1 MINTLKLIVLTGAL
15 ALYFGSSGIAGEEE
29 KAPDTTVKTAVT
41 PQPAQA
47 KPESTPEIESS
58 ENMIPLSERKDLILL
73 SKFYRGM
80 DDDDV
85 PEGWDLDDKEKPI
98 DISLV
103 KEGEQFAVCFKSKAS
118 AFGLYNE
125 QDFDIKDYPFLNWEW
140 KVTKLP
146 EGGNFLDEDKDD
158 QAAQVYVSFGSL
170 SFFNKPFVKAVGYY
184 WSSTLPVGTEG
195 ECPTWSK
202 SRAIVI
208 ETGKEKLGE
217 WITEKRNVYKD
228 YDRLFDDDDPSDVS
242 ALRLYTNSQ
251 HTKTGAEAFFRNIY
265 FSKE

>member
-1 MINTLKLIVLTGAL
+1 MVKIFNFILLSGLIANQYGTQ
-15 ALYFGSSGIAGEEE
+15 GIAEEVE
-29 KAPDTTVKTAVT
+29 SADPDTVKIAVT
-41 PQPAQA
+41 PESVPPPPA
-47 KPESTPEIESS
+47 STPDIKPSATV
-58 ENMIPLSERKDLILL
+58 IPLTERKDIILV
-73 SKFYRGM
+73 SKFHQGM
-80 DDDDV
+80 NDDDV
-85 PEGWDLDDKEKPI
+85 PEGWDLDDKKEPI
-98 DISLV
+98 DISLI

-118 AFGLYNE
+118 AFGIYNE
-125 QDFDIKDYPFLNWEW
+125 EDFDIKDYPILNWEW

-146 EGGNFLDEDKDD
+146 DGGNFLEEDKDD

-208 ETGKEKLGE
+208 ETGEEKLGE

-228 YDRLFDDDDPSDVS
+228 YEKLFEDDDPSDVS

-251 HTKTGAEAFFRNIY
+251 HTETGTEAFFRNIY
-265 FSKE
+265 FSKD

>member
-1 MINTLKLIVLTGAL
+1 MSKICIFVFIALMIAL
-15 ALYFGSSGIAGEEE
+15 VSSSSGFAGVEEDGQT
-29 KAPDTTVKTAVT
+29 PSVKTTIT
-41 PQPAQA
+41 PQTCTP
-47 KPESTPEIESS
+47 TPEHTLV
-58 ENMIPLSERKDLILL
+58 NVVPLTERKDIILV
-73 SKFYRGM
+73 SKFHRGM
-80 DDDDV
+80 NDDDV
-85 PEGWDLDDKEKPI
+85 PEGWDLDDKKEPI

-118 AFGLYNE
+118 AFGIYNE
-125 QDFDIKDYPFLNWEW
+125 QDFDIKDYPILNWEW

-146 EGGNFLDEDKDD
+146 DGGNFLEEDKDD

-208 ETGKEKLGE
+208 ETGEEKLGT
-217 WITEKRNVYKD
+217 WLTEKRNVYKD
-228 YDRLFDDDDPSDVS
+228 YERIFDDDDPSDVS

-251 HTKTGAEAFFRNIY
+251 HTQTGTEAFFRNIY
-265 FSKE
+265 FSKK